1 MSAKQTWTQFGPRI
15 LGESDITRSEA
26 GEIQIRDES
35 LDGLNES
42 FRQVQAALQS
52 PNGLGPMMP
61 EYSGKSAEGL
71 AKLRQLKTGA
81 IPALFHHE
89 EVGDI
94 GLMWGRPGDP
104 KKDYLDGY
112 GLAHIDTK
120 HPGMADKIEEF
131 LKHAWLESVHQD
143 RKGALEKAILKDG
156 VHMLVLVKK
165 WRKRG
170 EVTSNGNWTIT
181 AYLKEKKASKSRMQN
196 QDATSAITRDHD
208 IWTSLP
214 AAAKDN
220 TPDWK
225 TTLSKHKGKLSL
237 GSKGDFFPEQWLIA
251 R

>member
-1 MSAKQTWTQFGPRI
+1 MSSKQIWTQFGPSI
-15 LGESDITRSEA
+15 LGEPDITRSEA

-104 KKDYLDGY
+104 KMDYLNGY
-112 GLAHIDTK
+112 GLAHIDAK
-120 HPGMADKIEEF
+120 LPGEADQIQAF
-131 LKHAWLESVHQD
+131 LAPNVKRLEPTVEKSQKKDPHRVVLTNHTYRLAMTRRYKDADGTWIISSYELDKTDEGRPQSSIAAP
-143 RKGALEKAILKDG
+143 ALT
-156 VHMLVLVKK
+156 
-165 WRKRG
+165 RG
-170 EVTSNGNWTIT
+170 
-181 AYLKEKKASKSRMQN
+181 
-196 QDATSAITRDHD
+196 HD
-208 IWTSLP
+208 ISTPQP
-214 AAAKDN
+214 AIGEDS